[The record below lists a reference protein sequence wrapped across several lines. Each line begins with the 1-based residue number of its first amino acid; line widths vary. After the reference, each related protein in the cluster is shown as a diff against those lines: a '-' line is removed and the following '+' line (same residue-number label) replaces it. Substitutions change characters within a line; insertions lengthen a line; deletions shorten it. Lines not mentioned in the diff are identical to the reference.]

1 MAHENALE
9 AARIYR
15 ERFPNRAHPTVG
27 TILRCVRRARNTGF
41 VSVQRQ
47 QLVQFDR
54 GVRRNINREEA
65 ILNEFEN
72 DPTNS
77 VRRVAE
83 NVGVSRQL
91 VHRVIREDG
100 LHPFHYQRV
109 QHLLPR
115 DQMQR
120 AIFCQAQC
128 RQDETFPDN
137 ILWSDEAIFTPNGIF
152 NSKNFIMWQHQNPHA
167 VRQCAF
173 QFRWKLNV
181 WAGIIGNRVVNWS
194 VLLPPRLDERYA
206 QFLENHLPILLEELP
221 LQMQQ
226 TMIFQHDG
234 APPHYSRRARMVLD
248 RHFPDRWIG
257 RNGPWPARSPDLNVL
272 DYFVWGYIK
281 NRVENVR
288 DRNVEEV
295 RENIIAAFN
304 TITPNVAHRAT
315 RQIIQRA
322 RLCIQQQ
329 GNHFEQLMH

>member
-1 MAHENALE
+1 ML
-9 AARIYR
+9 
-15 ERFPNRAHPTVG
+15 
-27 TILRCVRRARNTGF
+27 TIFL
-41 VSVQRQ
+41 
-47 QLVQFDR
+47 
-54 GVRRNINREEA
+54 
-65 ILNEFEN
+65 
-72 DPTNS
+72 
-77 VRRVAE
+77 
-83 NVGVSRQL
+83 
-91 VHRVIREDG
+91 
-100 LHPFHYQRV
+100 
-109 QHLLPR
+109 
-115 DQMQR
+115 
-120 AIFCQAQC
+120 AQC

-181 WAGIIGNRVVNWS
+181 WAGIIGNRVIGPYF
-194 VLLPPRLDERYA
+194 LPPRLDGERYA

-234 APPHYSRRARMVLD
+234 APPHYSRHARMVLD

-257 RNGPWPARSPDLNVL
+257 RNGPISWPARSPDLNVL